1 MEFLD
6 LKGLE
11 TLWTKIKSNFLQ
23 LNGGGGCK

>member
-6 LKGLE
+6 VEGLK

-23 LNGGGGCK
+23 LNGGGCK